1 MKKETPLKKFA
12 GLVERNKE
20 VRRCRDCKEIIGC
33 GGGSSREIV
42 KKMVPTS
49 ALASH
54 EGYCLACFR
63 KDPQRLEDAVH
74 SIWQR
79 TEIQA
84 SKIKELQGRI
94 VGTTTVVAGL
104 VS

>member
-1 MKKETPLKKFA
+1 MKATTLQKFSKT
-12 GLVERNKE
+12 VEKNKE
-20 VRRCRDCKEIIGC
+20 VHRCRDCKEIIGC

-63 KDPQRLEDAVH
+63 KDPQRIEDAVH

-84 SKIKELQGRI
+84 VKIKELQGRI
-94 VGTTTVVAGL
+94 AGTTTVVAGL